1 MQNRA
6 APPIPLFGKRNLRH
20 VRERKRPAL
29 RNGQHR
35 PIRICWLMPSLHA
48 ALLIIMMLS
57 GWRIYNSSPLFAFRF
72 PNEITLG
79 GWLAGALQW
88 HFAAMWL
95 LVANGLVYLAL
106 NVVTGRFW
114 RRFIP
119 VSIPSALHDMVAAL
133 RGRLSHAN
141 LAEYNAAQKLL
152 YLGVVAVIVI
162 TVLSGLA
169 IWKSVQFPLLRML
182 MGGYDAARWVHFIG
196 MSAIALFIVVHVVM
210 TVLVPRTLIIM
221 LRGR

>member
-1 MQNRA
+1 MKTAQQLAATRPKPRA
-6 APPIPLFGKRNLRH
+6 SPSATLQPGWLRITH
-20 VRERKRPAL
+20 WVNA
-29 RNGQHR
+29 
-35 PIRICWLMPSLHA
+35 IAVIT
-48 ALLIIMMLS
+48 MMLS
-57 GWRIYNSSPLFAFRF
+57 GWRIYNSSPLFAFHF
-72 PNEITLG
+72 PNAITLG

-95 LVANGLVYLAL
+95 LVANGVVYLVM
-106 NVVTGRFW
+106 NVVTGRFR
-114 RRFIP
+114 RRFMP
-119 VSIPSALHDMVAAL
+119 VSIPSALQDMAAAL

-152 YLGVVAVIVI
+152 YLGAIAVIVI

-169 IWKSVQFPLLRML
+169 IWKSVQFPLLRTL
-182 MGGYDAARWVHFIG
+182 MGGYDAARWVHFFG

-210 TVLVPRTLIIM
+210 TALVPRTLIIM

>member
-1 MQNRA
+1 MKTAQQSGAIRPKPRTSLSA
-6 APPIPLFGKRNLRH
+6 TLQPAWLRITH
-20 VRERKRPAL
+20 
-29 RNGQHR
+29 
-35 PIRICWLMPSLHA
+35 WLNA
-48 ALLIIMMLS
+48 IAVIIMMLS
-57 GWRIYNSSPLFAFRF
+57 GWRIYNASPLFAFRF

-95 LVANGLVYLAL
+95 LVANGLVYLVL
-106 NVVTGRFW
+106 NVATGRFW

-119 VSIPSALHDMVAAL
+119 VSIPSALHDVVAAL

-169 IWKSVQFPLLRML
+169 IWKSVQFPLLRTL

>member
-1 MQNRA
+1 MDTAGQVPNT
-6 APPIPLFGKRNLRH
+6 PSPIPPDELAPRSRQSSKVQPAW
-20 VRERKRPAL
+20 VRIT
-29 RNGQHR
+29 H
-35 PIRICWLMPSLHA
+35 WLNA
-48 ALLIIMMLS
+48 IAVVIMMLS
-57 GWRIYNSSPLFAFRF
+57 GWRIYNSSPLFGFRF
-72 PNEITLG
+72 PNDITLG

-95 LVANGLVYLAL
+95 LVANGVVYLAM
-106 NVVTGRFW
+106 NIVTGRFR

-119 VSIPSALHDMVAAL
+119 LSISSALRDVAAAL
-133 RGRLSHAN
+133 RGK
-141 LAEYNAAQKLL
+141 LAHPDLTEYNAAQKLF
-152 YLGVVAVIVI
+152 YLGVVVVIVL

-196 MSAIALFIVVHVVM
+196 MSAIALFLVVHVVM
-210 TVLVPRTLIIM
+210 VALVPRTLIIM

>member
-1 MQNRA
+1 MKTAQQIA
-6 APPIPLFGKRNLRH
+6 AIRPKPRTGLPATLQPAWLRITH
-20 VRERKRPAL
+20 
-29 RNGQHR
+29 
-35 PIRICWLMPSLHA
+35 WLNA
-48 ALLIIMMLS
+48 IAVIIMMLS
-57 GWRIYNSSPLFAFRF
+57 GWRIYNASPLFSLRF
-72 PNEITLG
+72 PNGITLG

-95 LVANGLVYLAL
+95 LVANGVVYLVMNL
-106 NVVTGRFW
+106 VTGRFR

-119 VSIPSALHDMVAAL
+119 VSIPGALHDVAAAL
-133 RGRLSHAN
+133 RGKLSHAN

-169 IWKSVQFPLLRML
+169 IWKSVQFPILRML

-196 MSAIALFIVVHVVM
+196 MGAIALFIVVHVMM